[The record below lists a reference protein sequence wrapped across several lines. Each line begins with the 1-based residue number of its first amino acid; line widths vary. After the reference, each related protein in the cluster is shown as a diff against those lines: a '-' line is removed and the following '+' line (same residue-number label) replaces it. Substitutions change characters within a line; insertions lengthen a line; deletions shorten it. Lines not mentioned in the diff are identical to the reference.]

1 MKKLG
6 DFVQEKRK
14 ERNLTIRKLASLMEV
29 NPAYIKDTEEGFT
42 KLLTK
47 QDLDKMAEVMNFT
60 TKERHEMYD
69 LAANGGLPE
78 DITEYLLNNEDVKKF
93 IRITMD
99 GYPAKKELCRR
110 FIKNL
115 SKMSKKQAE
124 KVLSAQ
130 AQKDNEKSSAVRN
143 AS

>member
-1 MKKLG
+1 
-6 DFVQEKRK
+6 
-14 ERNLTIRKLASLMEV
+14 
-29 NPAYIKDTEEGFT
+29 
-42 KLLTK
+42 
-47 QDLDKMAEVMNFT
+47 
-60 TKERHEMYD
+60 MYD